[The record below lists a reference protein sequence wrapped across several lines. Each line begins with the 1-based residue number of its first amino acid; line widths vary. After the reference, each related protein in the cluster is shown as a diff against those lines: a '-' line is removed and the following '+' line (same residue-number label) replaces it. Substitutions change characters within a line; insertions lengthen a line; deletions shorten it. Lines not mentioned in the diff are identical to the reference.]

1 MLSVILSYLIV
12 SSFRVPHPVWWSSLL
27 TQTRSAPS
35 GACSRWW
42 ANSASLTRPSRCP
55 SAPTAATH
63 MRWVPVSLLSRSSAL
78 VHAPPPPHHFS
89 SNHPAAHVSLA
100 LPHQSMFSWPSYSII
115 TFFSSSS
122 SLSFLLFP
130 LLLLLLYLL
139 LLHHLLLFTF
149 QSSWHFLF
157 HSPCS
162 KSSPAPS
169 SPLVPLHNLHLSTS
183 CFYFCY
189 SVFFFPS
196 ASHSIFSNI
205 LSPHGNA

>member
-1 MLSVILSYLIV
+1 MLSVILSYLFV
-12 SSFRVPHPVWWSSLL
+12 SFFRVPHPVWWSSLL

-89 SNHPAAHVSLA
+89 PNHPAAHVSLA
-100 LPHQSMFSWPSYSII
+100 LPHQSVFSWPSYSII
-115 TFFSSSS
+115 TVFSSI
-122 SLSFLLFP
+122 LFLLMLLN
-130 LLLLLLYLL
+130 LLLLR
-139 LLHHLLLFTF
+139 HLLFFTF

-157 HSPCS
+157 L
-162 KSSPAPS
+162 
-169 SPLVPLHNLHLSTS
+169 PLLP
-183 CFYFCY
+183 
-189 SVFFFPS
+189 
-196 ASHSIFSNI
+196 I
-205 LSPHGNA
+205 LSCSNSSSCSPPKALSQNFLFLLLLLNLLLLRHLLLFSF